1 MKSVTLIA
9 AAPAALACSLVMA
22 NGMTQL
28 DDEQLS
34 AVSGQDGVYLNLKN
48 FSFNS
53 ATGSAFPGLTLTYT
67 MPYEGAGPSDGDPLV
82 KDPSKPVSYIQ
93 YSGIS
98 ISRKDPT
105 DLNEIFTDPYQI
117 QIQSVDVPTEIQL
130 PALDPSDPLYTKRK
144 QEVIRI
150 LNPKNLGGTTLDDK
164 ALWNMAYDWKV
175 ATGVSSSTAGTI
187 HDMGTHIIKDMAI
200 YGGGIS
206 LAPAWSY
213 KDKDDVR
220 GAAWGLDLNL
230 EIRAYI
236 LQARG
241 KVDDASGSYLKLANI
256 RVGPANADR
265 TGVDTDLT
273 KTWRVADVI
282 TQPGIINAITTTDS
296 NGLTST
302 VLHMGIEW
310 YRGANEADIP
320 TGAVSVD
327 QVSIKNGPA
336 SAPVVTNLGG
346 ASIGGIQIRY
356 LDVVFRNPY

>member
-1 MKSVTLIA
+1 MKKTSMFVALPIA
-9 AAPAALACSLVMA
+9 LVCSSVMA

-34 AVSGQDGVYLNLKN
+34 AVNGQDGVYLNLKN

-67 MPYEGAGPSDGDPLV
+67 MPYEGTGPSDGDPLI

-98 ISRKDPT
+98 ISRTDPI
-105 DLNEIFTDPYQI
+105 DPNEIFTDPYQI

-130 PALDPSDPLYTKRK
+130 PALDPSDPLYKDRK

-150 LNPKNLGGTTLDDK
+150 LNPKNLNGSTLADK
-164 ALWNMAYDWKV
+164 VRWNMTYDWTVATDV
-175 ATGVSSSTAGTI
+175 ATGHTPVI
-187 HDMGTHIIKDMAI
+187 HDMGAHIVQDMAI

-220 GAAWGLDLNL
+220 GAAWGLDLNVQ
-230 EIRAYI
+230 IGAYI
-236 LQARG
+236 LQPRG
-241 KVDDASGSYLKLANI
+241 RTDNGTYLELSNI
-256 RVGPANADR
+256 RIGAANASK

-320 TGAVSVD
+320 TGAMSVD
-327 QVSIKNGPA
+327 QVTIKNGPA
-336 SAPVVTNLGG
+336 SAPTVTNFGG

-356 LDVVFRNPY
+356 LDVIFRNPY